1 MKKIFLIV
9 VVICFLLKAPL
20 VYSDGLKDNSLQF
33 DSERISQKEV
43 LDTGFQPGYVSQL
56 FKEDAHNQLQKIDQ
70 DRQKMRQKRD
80 KDLFTTE
87 KMMANQG
94 EVTKLF
100 TEQDDRQFTM
110 TSEPVEDVGVS
121 ASQVAYIILI
131 SIVIIVSSIVTY
143 LFYQKSNESLLE
155 E

>member
-1 MKKIFLIV
+1 MKKSFLIV

-43 LDTGFQPGYVSQL
+43 IDTGFQPGYVSQL

-70 DRQKMRQKRD
+70 DRQNMRQKRD
-80 KDLFTTE
+80 RDLFTTK

-100 TEQDDRQFTM
+100 TEQDDRQYTM

-131 SIVIIVSSIVTY
+131 SVVIIVSSIVTY
-143 LFYQKSNESLLE
+143 LFYQKSNESLLGE
-155 E
+155 

>member
-1 MKKIFLIV
+1 MA
-9 VVICFLLKAPL
+9 VICFLLNAPL

-80 KDLFTTE
+80 KDLFTTK

>member
-1 MKKIFLIV
+1 MKKSFLIV
-9 VVICFLLKAPL
+9 AVICFLLKAPL

-80 KDLFTTE
+80 RDLFTTK

-100 TEQDDRQFTM
+100 TEQDDRQYTM

>member
-1 MKKIFLIV
+1 M

-80 KDLFTTE
+80 RDLFTTK

-100 TEQDDRQFTM
+100 TEQDDRQYTM

>member
-1 MKKIFLIV
+1 MKKSFLIV

-80 KDLFTTE
+80 RDLFTIK

-131 SIVIIVSSIVTY
+131 SVVIIVSSIVTY

>member
-1 MKKIFLIV
+1 MKKSFLIV

-80 KDLFTTE
+80 RDLFTTK

-100 TEQDDRQFTM
+100 TEQDDRQYTM

-131 SIVIIVSSIVTY
+131 SVVIIVSSIVTY

>member
-1 MKKIFLIV
+1 MA
-9 VVICFLLKAPL
+9 VICILLKAPL

-56 FKEDAHNQLQKIDQ
+56 FKEDAHKQLQKIDQ

-80 KDLFTTE
+80 KDLFTTK

-131 SIVIIVSSIVTY
+131 SVVIIVSSIVTY

-155 E
+155 D

>member
-1 MKKIFLIV
+1 M

-80 KDLFTTE
+80 KDLFTTK